1 MIYFGEIMKA
11 NNKILVTSALPY
23 ANGPIHLGHLVE
35 YIQTDIWVRFRKSIG
50 DDVAYICADDAH
62 GTPIMLKAQ
71 ELKISPEDL
80 ISKMKEEHK
89 KDFEKFFINFDHYS
103 STNSE
108 KNREL
113 CEEIFLKLQK
123 NKHISQ
129 KVISQ
134 FYDDKE
140 KIFLPDRYIKGECP
154 KCGAQDQYGDSCEN
168 CGATYEPTEL
178 KNPLS
183 VLSNTKPMTK
193 DTNHYFFNLKDF
205 RDYLSKWT
213 KNNNLQP
220 AIKNKLDEWLNDN
233 LNNWDITRDS
243 PYFGFKIPNEE
254 NKYFYVWMDAPIGY
268 IAALQEFAENNDRYE
283 NIWSNEKDGEIYHF
297 IGKDIAYF
305 HALFWPSILK
315 GAGYRTPN
323 GIFCHVFLTVDGKK
337 MSKSR
342 GTFIKASDYLKYLDP
357 EFLRYYFASR
367 LNDSI
372 EDIDLNF
379 DELVKKINS
388 DLIGKLINLASRCSA
403 FLEKNSNLM
412 LSEELDD
419 KEKFTSFLNDIE
431 EIKESYSQRKYSNA
445 VNKIMNLTD
454 TANQYINEKK
464 PWALNDLDQVQKIST
479 QGLNYYRTLVIL
491 LSPIMPN
498 LLKQS
503 EIMFNEENL
512 TWNNSLKP
520 LLNKKINKFKV
531 LKNRIQKED
540 VQKLKDELV
549 KTKRKQK
556 ESKMSKEIDYQD
568 FSKVNLIVGE
578 IVKADNVEGA
588 DKLLKLNVDL
598 GDFGTKE
605 IFSGIKKFYK
615 SEDLVGKKTLV
626 VENLEPKEMK
636 FGTSSGMVLA
646 ADSDG
651 DIIVLELSKNIK
663 NGSKVK

>member
-1 MIYFGEIMKA
+1 MKA

-323 GIFCHVFLTVDGKK
+323 GIFCHGFLTVDGKK

>member
-1 MIYFGEIMKA
+1 MKA

-205 RDYLSKWT
+205 RDYLIKWT

-323 GIFCHVFLTVDGKK
+323 GIFCHGFLTVDGKK

-412 LSEELDD
+412 LSEQLDD
-419 KEKFTSFLNDIE
+419 KEKFTFFLNDIE

-464 PWALNDLDQVQKIST
+464 PWALNDLNQVQKIST

-512 TWNNSLKP
+512 IWDNSLKP

-588 DKLLKLNVDL
+588 DKLLKLDVDL

>member
-1 MIYFGEIMKA
+1 MKA

-268 IAALQEFAENNDRYE
+268 IATLQEFAENNDRYE

-323 GIFCHVFLTVDGKK
+323 GIFCHGFLTVDGKK

-588 DKLLKLNVDL
+588 DKLLKLDVDL

>member
-1 MIYFGEIMKA
+1 MKA
-11 NNKILVTSALPY
+11 SSKILVTSALPY

-35 YIQTDIWVRFRKSIG
+35 YIQTDIWVRFRKSLG
-50 DDVAYICADDAH
+50 DDIAYICADDAH
-62 GTPIMLKAQ
+62 GTPIMLKAKEQ
-71 ELKISPEDL
+71 KISPEDL
-80 ISKMKEEHK
+80 ISQMKEEHE
-89 KDFEKFFINFDHYS
+89 KDFEKFFIDFDHYS

-113 CEEIFLKLQK
+113 CEDIFLKLKK

-140 KIFLPDRYIKGECP
+140 KIFLPDGYIKGECP

-168 CGATYEPTEL
+168 CGATYTPTEL

-183 VLSNTKPMTK
+183 VLSDTKPMTK

-205 RDYLSKWT
+205 RDYLIEWT
-213 KNNNLQP
+213 ENNNLQP

-233 LNNWDITRDS
+233 LNDWDITRDS

-254 NKYFYVWMDAPIGY
+254 DKYFYVWMDAPIGY
-268 IAALQEFAENNDRYE
+268 IAALQEFAENNNRYK
-283 NIWSNEKDGEIYHF
+283 NIWNNEKDGEIYHF

-315 GAGYRTPN
+315 GSGYRTPN
-323 GIFCHVFLTVDGKK
+323 GIFCHGFLTVDGKK

-379 DELVKKINS
+379 DDLVKKINS

-412 LSEELDD
+412 LSEELDN
-419 KEKFTSFLNDIE
+419 KEKFQFFLNDVE
-431 EIKESYSQRKYSNA
+431 EIKASYSQRKYSNA
-445 VNKIMNLTD
+445 VNKIMNMTD
-454 TANQYINEKK
+454 KANQYINEKK

-503 EIMFNEENL
+503 EDMLNEENL
-512 TWNNSLKP
+512 LWDNSLKP
-520 LLNKKINKFKV
+520 LLNKKIKKFKV

-549 KTKRKQK
+549 NTNEKQIK
-556 ESKMSKEIDYQD
+556 KDSKMTKEIDYQD

-578 IVKADNVEGA
+578 IIKAENVEGA
-588 DKLLKLNVDL
+588 DKLLKLDVDL

-615 SEDLVGKKTLV
+615 TEDLVGKKTLV
-626 VENLEPKEMK
+626 VENLKPKKMK

-651 DIIVLELSKNIK
+651 NIIVLELSENIK